1 MRRTI
6 FDLFAKS
13 PFGPLQNHMRTVMDC
28 VSLIPDLY
36 RTLEEEDENSFQD
49 IVERIKDAE
58 HEADKIKNEL
68 RGDVPKTMFTPVD
81 RDDLLEVLSTQDSI
95 SDYAEDVAVLLS
107 MKALPFPP
115 KIRNVFWK
123 FLDQVMITVNQYAS
137 INEQLDEL
145 MEASFGGVE
154 AGKVEEMINNLGRE
168 EHKTDRLQHELVR
181 KLLTMED
188 DMGTLN
194 VIMWMKVLEAT
205 GNMANSAEKTGNRL
219 RLFLSK

>member
-1 MRRTI
+1 MKRTI

-13 PFGPLQNHMRTVMDC
+13 PFGPLQDHMRMVMKC
-28 VSLIPDLY
+28 VAMVPDLY
-36 RTLEEEDENSFQD
+36 RAMEEEDENTFLD
-49 IVERIKDAE
+49 IVEKIKDAE
-58 HEADKIKNEL
+58 HQADNIKNEI

-81 RDDLLEVLSTQDSI
+81 RDDLLEVLSQQDSM

-107 MKALPFPP
+107 MKPLPFPAT
-115 KIRNVFWK
+115 IRNEFWK
-123 FLDQVMITVNQYAS
+123 FLDQVLVTVQQYS
-137 INEQLDEL
+137 QISEELDEL
-145 MEASFGGVE
+145 MEASFGGTE

-181 KLLTMED
+181 KLLSMEEEI
-188 DMGTLN
+188 GTLN

-205 GNMANSAEKTGNRL
+205 GNMANRAEKTGNRL

>member
-13 PFGPLQNHMRTVMDC
+13 PFGPLQDHMRMVMKC

-36 RTLEEEDENSFQD
+36 RALEEGDKVTFD
-49 IVERIKDAE
+49 DLVEKIKDAE
-58 HEADKIKNEL
+58 HQADNIKNEI

-81 RDDLLEVLSTQDSI
+81 RDDLLDVLSQQDSI
-95 SDYAEDVAVLLS
+95 SDFAEDVAVLLS
-107 MKALPFPP
+107 MKELPFPAS
-115 KIRNVFWK
+115 IRHEFWK
-123 FLDQVMITVNQYAS
+123 FLDQVMVTVEQFAG
-137 INEQLDEL
+137 INEELDEL
-145 MEASFGGVE
+145 MEASFGGAE

-168 EHKTDRLQHELVR
+168 EHKADRLQHELIR
-181 KLLTMED
+181 KLLSMED
-188 DMGTLN
+188 EIGTLN

-205 GNMANSAEKTGNRL
+205 SNMANRAEKTGNRL

>member
-1 MRRTI
+1 MKRTI

-13 PFGPLQNHMRTVMDC
+13 PFGPLQDHMRKVMDC
-28 VSLIPDLY
+28 VSLVPDLY
-36 RTLEEEDENSFQD
+36 RALEEEDDNNFQVL
-49 IVERIKDAE
+49 VEKIKDAE
-58 HEADKIKNEL
+58 HEADKIKNEI
-68 RGDVPKTMFTPVD
+68 RGDLPKTMFTPVD
-81 RDDLLEVLSTQDSI
+81 RDDLLEALSLQDSI

-107 MKALPFPP
+107 MKALPFPAT
-115 KIRNVFWK
+115 IRNEFWK
-123 FLDQVMITVNQYAS
+123 FLEQVMVTVNQYAT
-137 INEQLDEL
+137 INEEMDEL

-181 KLLTMED
+181 KLLSKEEEL
-188 DMGTLN
+188 GTLN

-205 GNMANSAEKTGNRL
+205 GNMANSAEKVGNRL